1 MQDERLGLPSASSFT
16 ITACCPGSEA
26 LIRSL
31 PPANEK
37 QDEQTLR
44 GLRIHRAWQ
53 TGDTSE
59 LLEDELEDYTR
70 TLELSSRL
78 DSEWRAGG
86 NGDVRVIKESR
97 LWLHDHEL
105 NPIASGQFDE
115 CLVSP
120 PHALV
125 KDLKSGWCKNL
136 SPSQESWQLRL
147 LAVLVANEYG
157 CNSIQVAFIKPKI
170 KRDHTDLTHY
180 FQEDIV
186 RAERSIRDAL
196 WRSRQDDQQ
205 RVPGAHC
212 RYCRGRHVCPE
223 AATYAMVPFT
233 HCRLPTGAEKAEVV
247 SAVQSLTPEHW
258 KYLWQHDRIT
268 RTILDA
274 AKECLK
280 GLSDEDLT
288 AIGLKKVDGKK
299 LSPITA
305 IAAAFHALRDGPPGY
320 SLTEEALL
328 NCMKFDK
335 EKLVDAMRAT
345 TGWGDKEAKQKLFKE
360 ILEPYIEVKSGEKS
374 ITEI

>member
-1 MQDERLGLPSASSFT
+1 
-16 ITACCPGSEA
+16 
-26 LIRSL
+26 
-31 PPANEK
+31 
-37 QDEQTLR
+37 
-44 GLRIHRAWQ
+44 
-53 TGDTSE
+53 
-59 LLEDELEDYTR
+59 
-70 TLELSSRL
+70 
-78 DSEWRAGG
+78 
-86 NGDVRVIKESR
+86 
-97 LWLHDHEL
+97 
-105 NPIASGQFDE
+105 
-115 CLVSP
+115 
-120 PHALV
+120 
-125 KDLKSGWCKNL
+125 
-136 SPSQESWQLRL
+136 
-147 LAVLVANEYG
+147 
-157 CNSIQVAFIKPKI
+157 
-170 KRDHTDLTHY
+170 
-180 FQEDIV
+180 
-186 RAERSIRDAL
+186 
-196 WRSRQDDQQ
+196 
-205 RVPGAHC
+205 
-212 RYCRGRHVCPE
+212 
-223 AATYAMVPFT
+223 
-233 HCRLPTGAEKAEVV
+233 V